1 MKYRDRTTGTVYA
14 GLKAAVDYHCGQ
26 RPNCNGCP
34 LFRDTKKLCY
44 RWRDPATEIE
54 ILKLLNLE
62 PMMNDPVQHDGMSN
76 EQFTELVEELRS
88 KSMDTLLKKNANY
101 ANADRLHNFRLGAAL
116 IGGTP
121 AQAALGYMAKHMAS
135 LIDKVQNDDFSD
147 RDDLLEKCQDIIN
160 YVCFIWCCGNEE
172 GHKS

>member
-1 MKYRDRTTGTVYA
+1 MKYRDKKLGMVYA
-14 GLKAAVDYHCGQ
+14 DLKAAVDYHCSQ

-34 LFRDTKKLCY
+34 LLRDTEKLCY
-44 RWRDPATEIE
+44 KWQDLATEIE
-54 ILKLLNLE
+54 IWKLLDLE
-62 PMMNDPVQHDGMSN
+62 PMMNDPAQHDGMSN
-76 EQFTELVEELRS
+76 EQFSALVEELRS

-101 ANADRLHNFRLGAAL
+101 ANADRLHNFRLGAAI

-135 LIDKVQNDDFSD
+135 LIDKVQKDDFSD

-172 GHKS
+172 GRKS